1 MIEVRFHEEF
11 YDGFAIDEAVKLYA
25 PYANFTLKREAGG
38 FIVQVEGKPEDQ
50 GGADP
55 SLVAAELMNY
65 ALGKT
70 IERSRAAESAASE
83 TASAAPETASASPG
97 EAA

>member
-25 PYANFTLKREAGG
+25 PYADFTLKREAGG
-38 FIVQVEGKPEDQ
+38 FIVQIEGKPEDQ

-70 IERSRAAESAASE
+70 IERSRTAEI
-83 TASAAPETASASPG
+83 AAPEATSASPG